1 MVSAID
7 RLLLNIEVQLHNA
20 ESGFKLVDK
29 SLKNIGSALATSRS
43 SLSKFELDFK
53 SLQGALMGVGLSFL
67 FTGMAIKNFFQ
78 GALNAMFQTFLT
90 VEGETGAV
98 NNAVNNLIAAFEFL
112 KFSLVDA
119 FEETGALDVWIDRLT
134 SMIDFVTSLDESSQ
148 AWLVK
153 FMIGIVIVSALSMVF
168 GQVLLGVLGLITLI
182 EYVGVAAFGFMAI
195 LLAALIA
202 LFFIWTSDMSLT
214 EKILWT
220 LVVVLL
226 VIAAA
231 ILIFASAAALPF
243 VAIAAGAAL
252 AIAVLALFVNRMGSV
267 QNALKFLAADMMVT
281 FAVVGDAIIEAIV
294 APLRLVLSMVN
305 AAISASNSLLGTDFS
320 TIAIPDELAPGVLTR
335 KALAFRESVVA
346 AAAEETGSTEATE
359 ETESA
364 GLLESA
370 TSGVTNVFNIEGIIS
385 GDNLDS
391 LLDQLNQKSGFISGS
406 PQQ

>member
-231 ILIFASAAALPF
+231 VLIFASAAALPF

>member
-1 MVSAID
+1 VYK
-7 RLLLNIEVQLHNA
+7 RQ
-20 ESGFKLVDK
+20 
-29 SLKNIGSALATSRS
+29 
-43 SLSKFELDFK
+43 
-53 SLQGALMGVGLSFL
+53 
-67 FTGMAIKNFFQ
+67 
-78 GALNAMFQTFLT
+78 
-90 VEGETGAV
+90 
-98 NNAVNNLIAAFEFL
+98 
-112 KFSLVDA
+112 
-119 FEETGALDVWIDRLT
+119 DVWIDRLT